1 MDNGS
6 AGKVN
11 RNPSKTSLDNNHH
24 SLIAVLRFNLVYIDG
39 TDAASEGTF
48 VSNFT
53 GRNLTYTN
61 WYGGEPNNFGDNE
74 NCVHTYAERD
84 GTWNDV
90 DCSTYMPSVCEIERR
105 EFIETS
111 NF

>member
-1 MDNGS
+1 MQYGYTLILL
-6 AGKVN
+6 AGK
-11 RNPSKTSLDNNHH
+11 SAAIK
-24 SLIAVLRFNLVYIDG
+24 IYIDG
-39 TDAASEGTF
+39 TDAATEGTF

-61 WYGGEPNNFGDNE
+61 WYGGEPNNFDGNE